1 MTEVICTFSH
11 QLAGWR
17 TIDEQTRCPNF
28 QQKVVLVMQWR
39 KTYLPSIALCS
50 SSASF
55 SRAAS
60 SSFAFFSAFLSVF
73 LFSWVAAEGLVFAL
87 SFAASFLAL
96 SAGFSAGWKRNR
108 SVKAHKKRKKTNK
121 QKTAT
126 CITNHIYLLLL
137 LGLFF
142 PFTWVKQNK
151 QTNKQT
157 KLMSRKR
164 AYTSDIS

>member
-96 SAGFSAGWKRNR
+96 SAGFSAGWKTNR
-108 SVKAHKKRKKTNK
+108 SVKEHKKRKKTNK

-126 CITNHIYLLLL
+126 CTTNHIYLLLL

-142 PFTWVKQNK
+142 PFTWVKQK
-151 QTNKQT
+151 KTNKQT

>member
-39 KTYLPSIALCS
+39 KTYLHSIALCS

-96 SAGFSAGWKRNR
+96 SAGFSAGWKTNR
-108 SVKAHKKRKKTNK
+108 SVKAHKKRKK
-121 QKTAT
+121 
-126 CITNHIYLLLL
+126 
-137 LGLFF
+137 
-142 PFTWVKQNK
+142 
-151 QTNKQT
+151 NKQT
-157 KLMSRKR
+157 KDSYMYNKSYLPSAASWPFLSLYLSETKKKTNEQTNKINESQEGV
-164 AYTSDIS
+164 Y

>member
-11 QLAGWR
+11 QLAGWL
-17 TIDEQTRCPNF
+17 TIDEQARCPHF
-28 QQKVVLVMQWR
+28 QQQVFLVMQWR
-39 KTYLPSIALCS
+39 KTDLPSIALCS

-96 SAGFSAGWKRNR
+96 SAGFSAGWKTNQ
-108 SVKAHKKRKKTNK
+108 SVKAHKKNRNKQTNK
-121 QKTAT
+121 ETNQQKTAT
-126 CITNHIYLLLL
+126 CTTNHIYLLLL

-142 PFTWVKQNK
+142 PFT
-151 QTNKQT
+151 
-157 KLMSRKR
+157 
-164 AYTSDIS
+164 

>member
-96 SAGFSAGWKRNR
+96 SAGFAAGWKTNR
-108 SVKAHKKRKKTNK
+108 SVKAHKKKGKKQTNK
-121 QKTAT
+121 RQLHVQQIIFTFCCFLA
-126 CITNHIYLLLL
+126 
-137 LGLFF
+137 FSF
-142 PFTWVKQNK
+142 PLPEWNKKNK
-151 QTNKQT
+151 QTNKINESQEGV
-157 KLMSRKR
+157 
-164 AYTSDIS
+164 Y